1 MVTRQGEAIRRKP
14 DLVVGGFRL
23 RVDGDGVSEGLESGD
38 ESAGFFG
45 GVYST
50 VEVVGAEVCV
60 GFAGGKHVPD
70 DDGQFVRD
78 GDDGFV
84 LGGRVA

>member
-1 MVTRQGEAIRRKP
+1 MVLGC
-14 DLVVGGFRL
+14 GF
-23 RVDGDGVSEGLESGD
+23 DGDGVSEGLESGD

-45 GVYST
+45 GVYSA
-50 VEVVGAEVCV
+50 VEVVGTEVGI

-70 DDGQFVRD
+70 DNGQFVRD